1 MFWFFD
7 HEACGILAPWPRIE
21 PSPPA
26 LEDEALT
33 TGPPPKSLGHTIL
46 MAWTCSVPL
55 CLVKQWL
62 YSFLLHSEFCLWDLI
77 RCWCTEAEFLAS
89 HFFFLNPGKQSSSTN
104 WSWQSH
110 LKAETPQVCKVHID
124 IQVSLQTQRSHN
136 FPSRVEKASFFPFTH
151 RDLMKVPESPARSF
165 AFQRHKKRNTH
176 SF

>member
-1 MFWFFD
+1 MLIIRLLAKSPGLGHTIFFSKKILYWICYNIAFFFMFWFFD

-89 HFFFLNPGKQSSSTN
+89 HFFFLTQGNRAHPQTDLGKAI
-104 WSWQSH
+104 W
-110 LKAETPQVCKVHID
+110 
-124 IQVSLQTQRSHN
+124 R
-136 FPSRVEKASFFPFTH
+136 
-151 RDLMKVPESPARSF
+151 
-165 AFQRHKKRNTH
+165 QRHLRFVRYT
-176 SF
+176 